1 MNEELE
7 FAQETIRSQADEIES
22 LRLEVS
28 DRLRQID
35 RLYDESY
42 DVMKDQKAKI
52 DHLNLIIKQIIEITG
67 LIISCDETAIAG
79 RGEVFELGK
88 HYPELFAYMMTKL
101 IETEY

>member
-7 FAQETIRSQADEIES
+7 FAQETIRSQADEIEL
-22 LRLEVS
+22 LRLQVS

-88 HYPELFAYMMTKL
+88 HYPELFAYMMAKL